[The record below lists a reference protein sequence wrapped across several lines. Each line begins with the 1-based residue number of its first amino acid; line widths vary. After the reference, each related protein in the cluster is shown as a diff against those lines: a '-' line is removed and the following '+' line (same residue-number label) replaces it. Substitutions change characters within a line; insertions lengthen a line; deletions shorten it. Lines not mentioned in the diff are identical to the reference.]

1 MILDYK
7 KSCFNY
13 NKVVKNFKKVENNV
27 EMGNSKKLCHL
38 SIFFQKVSV
47 HFQNLSILKNTRHLS
62 INKNRE
68 RYFYF
73 VHNVFERKELKWIG

>member
-27 EMGNSKKLCHL
+27 EWLIVKKLTFIK
-38 SIFFQKVSV
+38 IFSEGIGT
-47 HFQNLSILKNTRHLS
+47 FQNLLILKTPDIFQSTKIGKDIFILS
-62 INKNRE
+62 IMC
-68 RYFYF
+68 
-73 VHNVFERKELKWIG
+73 LKGRI

>member
-27 EMGNSKKLCHL
+27 EWLIVKKLTFIKIFSEGIGTFSK
-38 SIFFQKVSV
+38 SI
-47 HFQNLSILKNTRHLS
+47 NIKNTRHLS

-73 VHNVFERKELKWIG
+73 VHNVFERKDLEWIG